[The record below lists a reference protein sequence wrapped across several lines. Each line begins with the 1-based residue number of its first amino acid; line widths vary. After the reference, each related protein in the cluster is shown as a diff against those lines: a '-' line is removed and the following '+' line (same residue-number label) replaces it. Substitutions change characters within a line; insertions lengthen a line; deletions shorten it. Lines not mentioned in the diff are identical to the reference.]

1 MYNKRNVKQD
11 TDVRYIVVHSTSS
24 RPDMMLRE
32 IDKLPFHFLIT
43 RNGRLIN
50 LKPMLPTDFTVEI
63 AWLGGLDKHGRHVDN
78 RTEQQNETLFN
89 TLLVLTEKFDEAE
102 IISADKLYVYGYA
115 NPGFDLKA
123 WLNDYIPAFLQDAA

>member
-11 TDVRYIVVHSTSS
+11 TNVRYIVVHCTST
-24 RPDMMLRE
+24 RPDMLVKEM
-32 IDKLPFHFLIT
+32 DKLPFHFLIT

-50 LKPMLPTDFTVEI
+50 LRPIKPTDATVEV

-102 IISADKLYVYGYA
+102 ITSAETLYVYGYA
-115 NPGFDLKA
+115 NPGFDLKG
-123 WLNDYIPAFLQDAA
+123 WLNEYIPAFLQAA

>member
-11 TDVRYIVVHSTSS
+11 TNVRYIVVHSTSS
-24 RPDMMLRE
+24 RPGMLVKE

-50 LKPMLPTDFTVEI
+50 LKPILPTDGTVEV

-78 RTEQQNETLFN
+78 RTELQNETLFN

-102 IISADKLYVYGYA
+102 ITSADKLYVYGYA
-115 NPGFDLKA
+115 NPGFDLKG